1 MKVEFKM
8 KKNAAG
14 IVTSLLLVCA
24 CNLAVAGACVSTACA
39 EEAKSALQK
48 TSLIADVIAAYGG
61 EKALAKITTVYT
73 KGSIQTLMR
82 DEKGIST
89 RYFKRPRKLRAEL
102 FYTHASETRIVNGFQ
117 GWRGS
122 DSVSLREVHGPSYLA
137 MVYQF
142 KYLDFPFGFL
152 DKGYKI
158 TFLGSETLHGVPVEV
173 LQLVDDEGP
182 TMRVYVDSV
191 THLITRVV
199 GTFGAGLGTTELAAE
214 FSDYHTVEGIK
225 VPFRVVNFS
234 GTNKIAETQVVE
246 VRFNRDMP
254 DSLFQP

>member
-1 MKVEFKM
+1 M
-8 KKNAAG
+8 KKNTAG
-14 IVTSLLLVCA
+14 IVASLLLVCTFSLPA
-24 CNLAVAGACVSTACA
+24 AGPCVSAASA
-39 EEAKSALQK
+39 EDVKPPLRK
-48 TSLIADVIAAYGG
+48 TSIITDVIAAYGG
-61 EKALAKITTVYT
+61 EEVLAKIKTVYT
-73 KGSIQTLMR
+73 KGSIHTLMR

-102 FYTHASETRIVNGFQ
+102 FYTRGSETRIVNGFQ

-122 DSVSLREVHGPSYLA
+122 DSVSLREVYGPPYLA
-137 MVYQF
+137 MAYQF
-142 KYLDFPFGFL
+142 KYLDLPFGFL

-158 TFLGSETLHGVPVEV
+158 TYLGGELLHGVPVEV

-199 GTFGAGLGTTELAAE
+199 GTFGTGQGTSELAAE
-214 FSDYHTVEGIK
+214 FSDYRTVEGIK

-234 GTNKIAETQVVE
+234 GTNKIAETLVVE
-246 VRFNRDMP
+246 VRFNKDMP
-254 DSLFQP
+254 DSLFKP

>member
-1 MKVEFKM
+1 MYM
-8 KKNAAG
+8 KKNTAG
-14 IVTSLLLVCA
+14 IVASLLLVCA
-24 CNLAVAGACVSTACA
+24 FSLSAAGPCVSAACA
-39 EEAKSALQK
+39 EDVKPALRK
-48 TSLIADVIAAYGG
+48 TSIITDVIAAYGG
-61 EKALAKITTVYT
+61 EEALAKIRTVYT

-102 FYTHASETRIVNGFQ
+102 FYTRASETRIVNGFQ

-122 DSVSLREVHGPSYLA
+122 DSVSLREVHGPPYLA
-137 MVYQF
+137 MAYQF
-142 KYLDFPFGFL
+142 KYLDLPFGFL

-158 TFLGSETLHGVPVEV
+158 TYLGGEALHGVPVEV

-199 GTFGAGLGTTELAAE
+199 GTFGAGQGTTELAAE
-214 FSDYHTVEGIK
+214 FSDYRTVEGIK

-234 GTNKIAETQVVE
+234 GTNKIAETLVVE